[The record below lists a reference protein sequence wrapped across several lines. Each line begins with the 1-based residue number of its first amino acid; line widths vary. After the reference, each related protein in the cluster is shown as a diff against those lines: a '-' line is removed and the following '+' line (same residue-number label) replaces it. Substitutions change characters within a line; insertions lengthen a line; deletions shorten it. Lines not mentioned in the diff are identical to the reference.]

1 MEPLARP
8 ADPTMLLQVLSVTQG
23 RSKEVGPAVAIMRLT
38 FAVVV
43 ELDLLL
49 PPPTTPLL
57 LVDHNFLHSRR
68 LLPHPPRRR
77 SVALNA
83 TGVPLVAG

>member
-1 MEPLARP
+1 
-8 ADPTMLLQVLSVTQG
+8 MLLQVLSVAQG

-49 PPPTTPLL
+49 PPTTPLL

-83 TGVPLVAG
+83 TGVPLAAG